1 MPPGVKFTKEEIVEA
16 ALQLA
21 EAQGAEAITARGV
34 ANLLHASSKV
44 IFGGFANMEE
54 LTDAAYHAAYQKYL
68 SFLAEAIRTSDYP
81 PYKASGMA
89 YIRFAKEEKAL
100 FRLLYMRDRSTEV
113 VPEETKLGNQMEN
126 LVHINT
132 GLEGVDAKRFH
143 LEMWAFVHGVATM
156 VATGFC
162 HLDWELI
169 SRMLTDAYQGLKKQY
184 GMEG

>member
-1 MPPGVKFTKEEIVEA
+1 MPPKTKVLKSDIINTAIDLVRKNGEQALNARNIA
-16 ALQLA
+16 AELKCSTQP
-21 EAQGAEAITARGV
+21 
-34 ANLLHASSKV
+34 
-44 IFGGFANMEE
+44 IFSNFATMEE
-54 LTDAAYHAAYQKYL
+54 LRNMVIDSTESLYGEYVKREVE
-68 SFLAEAIRTSDYP
+68 SGFYP
-81 PYKASGMA
+81 TYKASGMA